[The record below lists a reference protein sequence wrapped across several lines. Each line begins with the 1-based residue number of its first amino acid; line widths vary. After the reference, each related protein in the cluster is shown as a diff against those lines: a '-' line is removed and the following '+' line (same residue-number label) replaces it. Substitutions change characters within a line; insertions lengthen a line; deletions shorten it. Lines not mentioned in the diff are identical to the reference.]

1 MSKLFIKNGFLV
13 ACNGLLA
20 LSAVS
25 AWSQSETKDKG
36 IEEVVVWGTEVNAS
50 SLNLNE
56 EAIAIRQADHI
67 SDLLRTVPG
76 VDVGGAHSLNQRITI
91 RSMDDKDLNITI
103 DGAQQ
108 NTYMYHHMGNLQIHA
123 DILKSVD
130 IQVGS
135 NSVVTGGLG
144 GGVKFE
150 TRQASDLLEDGSV
163 FGGRVQLGVADN
175 ASQSVSLTGY
185 GQIAENFDV
194 LAYFNSV
201 DRDNYTVGGGKI
213 KDSAG
218 DEIPNTDG
226 DVRGLEGELSDALI
240 KFGWD
245 ISDSQR
251 LTLGY
256 EMYDDEG
263 DYSYRP
269 DMGLAT
275 DLAIAGRLGA
285 ALVYPTEFTRDTLTL
300 GYQIDWNENSSAKLS
315 VFNNESTLWRDESG
329 LTAPPTYS
337 IKEGTATNSGFNL
350 LAQTKISTGIDQELT
365 YGFDVVQFDTDYR
378 AITAGG
384 VTNSDEEAKKQAVFI
399 EDKIELA
406 DGFYV
411 IPGIRYDNY
420 SIDTA
425 VIDETFSETTGALAF
440 EYKFLENFLARA
452 STTQLFKGPEIGEVF
467 TGAGLRDTA
476 NPDIDA
482 ETGSNTELALSYQ
495 GDQFS
500 AGITLFKTEIENYIY
515 DYTAAGK
522 DNIGDMTLD
531 GYEAF
536 AGYHFNDLNIVL
548 SYSSSDSELDA
559 FSQYASL
566 DGARIDRKQGDTLS
580 LNVDYFIESLDLSL
594 HWDSLVV
601 DDLDSG
607 NDLGGASFDN
617 SKDGYAV
624 HNIAARWSP
633 SEFLSGLTVT
643 LGVDNLFDEFYA
655 SQSSRTGASAHPF
668 FGELYLFDYEPGR
681 NIKATVSYQF

>member
-20 LSAVS
+20 LSAVG

-50 SLNLNE
+50 SLSLNE

-150 TRQASDLLEDGSV
+150 TRQASDLLEEGAV

-185 GQIAENFDV
+185 GQITDNVDV
-194 LAYFNSV
+194 LAYFNTV

-226 DVRGLEGELSDALI
+226 DVRGLDGELSDALI

-256 EMYDDEG
+256 EMYEDEG

-300 GYQIDWNENSSAKLS
+300 GYQIDWSENSSAKFS

-329 LTAPPTYS
+329 LTTPPTYS
-337 IKEGTATNSGFNL
+337 IKEGIATNSGFNL
-350 LAQTKISTGIDQELT
+350 LAQTKISTGINQELT

-378 AITAGG
+378 ATTAGG
-384 VTNSDEEAKKQAVFI
+384 VTKSDEEAKKQAVFI
-399 EDKIELA
+399 EDKIELT
-406 DGFYV
+406 DGFYI
-411 IPGIRYDNY
+411 IPGIRYENY
-420 SIDTA
+420 LIDTA

-440 EYKFLENFLARA
+440 EYEFLENFLARA

-467 TGAGLRDTA
+467 TGAGLGDAA

-500 AGITLFKTEIENYIY
+500 VGITLFETEIENYIY
-515 DYTAAGK
+515 DYTPAGK

-536 AGYHFNDLNIVL
+536 AGYHFNDLNILL

-559 FSQYASL
+559 FSEYADR

-580 LNVDYFIESLDLSL
+580 LNIDYLIESIDLSL
-594 HWDSLVV
+594 HWDTLIV
-601 DDLDSG
+601 DDLDAG
-607 NDLGGASFDN
+607 RDLDGPTLDN
-617 SKDGYAV
+617 SKDGYTV
-624 HNIAARWSP
+624 HNIAVRWTP
-633 SEFLSGLTVT
+633 TEFLSGLSLTF
-643 LGVDNLFDEFYA
+643 GVDNLFDEFYA